1 MTIFDPDPT
10 EEATPF
16 VVLDVEASGLG
27 KRSFPIEVGVAYTAT
42 GEVRSWLIRPHPAWD
57 GWEWSDE
64 AEHLHGI
71 SRSLLD
77 AEGLPAEDVAA
88 ALAEAVQGH
97 TVLSDSSLDD
107 GWVAKLYRATG
118 REPPFGIEGFG
129 PVVDVLAGGL
139 PTPLG
144 GRPPQ
149 AVVDA
154 MAEAERRFPEGR
166 HRAGPDAR
174 RLAEV
179 IRILGGLA

>member
-1 MTIFDPDPT
+1 MTIWDPDPR
-10 EEATPF
+10 EETRPLA
-16 VVLDVEASGLG
+16 VLDFEASGMG
-27 KRSFPIEVGVAYTAT
+27 RRSYPIEVGVAYVAT
-42 GEVRSWLIRPHPAWD
+42 GEIRSWLIRPHSAWD

-71 SRSLLD
+71 TRETL
-77 AEGLPAEDVAA
+77 AVEGLPPEEVAD
-88 ALAEAVQGH
+88 ALAEVVAGH
-97 TVLSDSSLDD
+97 TVLSDSALDD
-107 GWVAKLYRATG
+107 GWLARLYEVGG
-118 REPPFGIEGFG
+118 RTPPFRLEGFS

-139 PTPLG
+139 PPPLV

-154 MAEAERRFPEGR
+154 VAEAERRFPEGR

-179 IRILGGLA
+179 IRLLSEE